1 MAGLF
6 DNLFG
11 SAGGMYADMLSPEQ
25 QAAIRRQ
32 SMMQVAAKLLQSSG
46 PSPVR
51 QSFGQIAGG
60 ALAAGADAVQSGQ
73 TNAVQQMLLKQKLD
87 EAKRDVELQKQW
99 QSAFS
104 RIAPTTTIAPLTP
117 EQAIVS
123 QGAGRVGPTPQRA
136 GLINTAPT
144 AQAQNQSPLSSAIGN
159 LNPLQQLLLSSTSY
173 KSGPEMLNSMIN
185 QSARRMTA
193 DEVAQYG
200 LPAGTSATIEGTGK
214 VNVLAQP
221 RLQIATSPSGAVNV
235 VNLDAMYSPSPAV
248 AATAPAPAA
257 AAPAPAPAPAATTPT
272 RTSPAPA
279 RPRAQGG
286 RPGITP
292 LFEASLNPEQ
302 VLSESR
308 NWTTSVYSPVSEV
321 VQNFETVK
329 ELLKSGQGGISDYGV
344 LIKSIKAL
352 EPNSAVMQGEADSAR
367 NMMSLANRMESIMG
381 QVERGG
387 MGSDAARLQLA
398 ELARSATN
406 VAVNAYNKKLERQR
420 KIYGNNIPQ
429 AQVDAILAEIPMP
442 AGAESSEA
450 LRALIMPQ
458 QQSGAQ
464 GGQPQMVFNPST
476 NRWERR

>member
-1 MAGLF
+1 M
-6 DNLFG
+6 FG
-11 SAGGMYADMLSPEQ
+11 GNMYGDLLTPEQ
-25 QAAIRRQ
+25 LAAVRRQ
-32 SMMQVAAKLLQSSG
+32 SMMQVAAKLLESSG
-46 PSPVR
+46 PSTTR
-51 QSFGQIAGG
+51 RTLGQTLGG
-60 ALAAGADAVQSGQ
+60 ALSAGAEAMQTGQ
-73 TNAVQQMLLKQKLD
+73 TNAVQQMLLRQKLD
-87 EAKRDVELQKQW
+87 EAKRDAELQKQW

-104 RIAPTTTIAPLTP
+104 SIAPTTTTAPLTP

-159 LNPLQQLLLSSTSY
+159 LNPLQQLLLSNTSY

-257 AAPAPAPAPAATTPT
+257 AAPAPAATTPT

-279 RPRAQGG
+279 RPPAQGG
-286 RPGITP
+286 RPGVTP

-367 NMMSLANRMESIMG
+367 SMMSLADRMESVMK
-381 QVERGG
+381 QVESGG

-420 KIYGNNIPQ
+420 KIYGRNIPPE
-429 AQVDAILAEIPMP
+429 QVDAILAEIPMP

-464 GGQPQMVFNPST
+464 GGGPRMVYNPAT
-476 NRWERR
+476 RQWEQRR

>member
-1 MAGLF
+1 MAGPF
-6 DNLFG
+6 DNFFG
-11 SAGGMYADMLSPEQ
+11 GGGGNMFGGNSLYADMLTPEQ
-25 QAAIRRQ
+25 LAAVRQQ
-32 SMMQVAAKLLQSSG
+32 SMMQVAAKLLESSG
-46 PSPVR
+46 PSTTR
-51 QSFGQIAGG
+51 RTLGQTLGG
-60 ALAAGADAVQSGQ
+60 ALSAGAEAMQTGQ
-73 TNAVQQMLLKQKLD
+73 TNAVQQMLMRQKFE
-87 EAKRDVELQKQW
+87 EAKRDAELQKQW

-104 RIAPTTTIAPLTP
+104 SIAPTTTTAPLTP

-159 LNPLQQLLLSSTSY
+159 LNPLQQLLLSNTSY

-221 RLQIATSPSGAVNV
+221 RLQVVTSPSGAVNV
-235 VNLDAMYSPSPAV
+235 VNLDAYPSAPQAPVAQPSPR
-248 AATAPAPAA
+248 TAPSRP
-257 AAPAPAPAPAATTPT
+257 PAPAPA
-272 RTSPAPA
+272 
-279 RPRAQGG
+279 RPPAQGG
-286 RPGITP
+286 GARPGVTP

-352 EPNSAVMQGEADSAR
+352 EPNSAVMQGESDAAR
-367 NMMSLANRMESIMG
+367 SMMSLANRMEAIMG
-381 QVERGG
+381 QATSGG
-387 MGSDAARLQLA
+387 MGSDDARLQLA

-420 KIYGNNIPQ
+420 KIYGKNIPQ
-429 AQVDAILAEIPMP
+429 EQIDAILAEIPMP
-442 AGAESSEA
+442 TGAESSEA

-464 GGQPQMVFNPST
+464 GGGPRMVYNPST
-476 NRWERR
+476 RQWEQRR

>member
-6 DNLFG
+6 DNIFG
-11 SAGGMYADMLSPEQ
+11 GSGGMYADLMTPEQ
-25 QAAIRRQ
+25 QAQIRKQ
-32 SMMQVAAKLLQSSG
+32 SMLQMAAKLLESSG

-51 QSFGQIAGG
+51 RTIGQTLGG
-60 ALAAGADAVQSGQ
+60 ALSAGAEAMQSGQ
-73 TNAVQQMLLKQKLD
+73 TNAVQQMLMRQKLE
-87 EAKRDVELQKQW
+87 EAKRDAELQKQW

-104 RIAPTTTIAPLTP
+104 RIAPTTTTAPLTP

-136 GLINTAPT
+136 DLISTTPV
-144 AQAQNQSPLSSAIGN
+144 AQAQPQSPLFSAIGN

-221 RLQIATSPSGAVNV
+221 RLQVVTSPSGAVNV
-235 VNLDAMYSPSPAV
+235 VNLDAYPSAPQAPVASPPPR
-248 AATAPAPAA
+248 TAPVPA
-257 AAPAPAPAPAATTPT
+257 
-272 RTSPAPA
+272 SA
-279 RPRAQGG
+279 RPPMQGG
-286 RPGITP
+286 GTRPGVTP

-367 NMMSLANRMESIMG
+367 SMMSLADRMESVMK
-381 QVERGG
+381 QVESGG

-420 KIYGNNIPQ
+420 RIYGRNIPPE
-429 AQVDAILAEIPMP
+429 QVDAILSEIPMP

-464 GGQPQMVFNPST
+464 GGGPRMVYNPAT
-476 NRWERR
+476 RQWEQRR

>member
-6 DNLFG
+6 DNIFG

-25 QAAIRRQ
+25 QAQIRRQ
-32 SMMQVAAKLLQSSG
+32 SMMQMAAKLLEGSG

-51 QSFGQIAGG
+51 RTFGQNIGS
-60 ALAAGADAVQSGQ
+60 ALSAGAEAVQSGQ
-73 TNAVQQMLLKQKLD
+73 TNAVQQMLMRQKLD
-87 EAKRDVELQKQW
+87 EAKRDAELQKQW

-104 RIAPTTTIAPLTP
+104 SIAPTTTTAPLTP

-136 GLINTAPT
+136 ELINTTPT

-159 LNPLQQLLLSSTSY
+159 LNPLQQLLLSRTSY

-193 DEVAQYG
+193 EEVAQYG
-200 LPAGTSATIEGTGK
+200 LPAGTSATIDGTGK

-257 AAPAPAPAPAATTPT
+257 PAATTPT

-279 RPRAQGG
+279 RPPAQGG
-286 RPGITP
+286 RPGVTP

-344 LIKSIKAL
+344 LIKSIRAL
-352 EPNSAVMQGEADSAR
+352 EPNSAVMQGESDAAR

-381 QVERGG
+381 QATSGG
-387 MGSDAARLQLA
+387 IGSDAARLQLA

-420 KIYGNNIPQ
+420 KIYGKNIPPE
-429 AQVDAILAEIPMP
+429 QVDAILAEIPMP

-464 GGQPQMVFNPST
+464 GGGPRMVYNPST
-476 NRWERR
+476 RQWEQRR